1 MKLSVRTWIYGVL
14 LMGAL
19 AAVLF
24 APKKAANLSTPVV
37 EAQTRAPLMKNSAE
51 NEPSPSLLALLP
63 REDLL
68 GRTTEDTAGKNPF
81 SRQSWTPI
89 EKPAPVKPVP
99 LPPPTP
105 LPAPTAPALPFVF
118 LGKKLEAER
127 WEVYLS
133 RGDQTLIVREKDVID
148 NTYRIDRIAPPT
160 LMLTYLPLNQSQQL
174 AVGNPQ

>member
-1 MKLSVRTWIYGVL
+1 
-14 LMGAL
+14 MGAL

-24 APKKAANLSTPVV
+24 APKKVEKPSNPVV
-37 EAQTRAPLMKNSAE
+37 EAKTRGPLIKNSAE
-51 NEPSPSLLALLP
+51 NAPSLLALLP

-68 GRTTEDTAGKNPF
+68 GRTTEDTVGKNPF
-81 SRQSWTPI
+81 SKQSWTPI
-89 EKPAPVKPVP
+89 EKPAPVKPAP
-99 LPPPTP
+99 LPPPAP

>member
-24 APKKAANLSTPVV
+24 APKKADNSSNPVV
-37 EAQTRAPLMKNSAE
+37 EAKTPRPLIKNSAE
-51 NEPSPSLLALLP
+51 NEPSLLALLP

-81 SRQSWTPI
+81 SKQSWTPI
-89 EKPAPVKPVP
+89 EKPAPVKPAP
-99 LPPPTP
+99 LPPPAP

-174 AVGNPQ
+174 AVGHAQ

>member
-1 MKLSVRTWIYGVL
+1 MKLSVRTRIYGML
-14 LMGAL
+14 LMGAV

-24 APKKAANLSTPVV
+24 APSKPDHLSTPLV
-37 EAQTRAPLMKNSAE
+37 ETTRPISSIKIPVA
-51 NEPSPSLLALLP
+51 NEEPLLALLP

-68 GRTTEDTAGKNPF
+68 GRTAEDTAEKNPF
-81 SRQSWTPI
+81 SKQSWTPI
-89 EKPAPVKPVP
+89 EKPAPVKPEP
-99 LPPPTP
+99 LPPPPP

-133 RGDQTLIVREKDVID
+133 RGEHTLIVREKDVID
-148 NTYRIDRIAPPT
+148 NTYRIDSIAPPM

-174 AVGNPQ
+174 AVGHAQ